1 LVGDGAAP
9 FEAAVE
15 PFTTEGGTPGI
26 RWVARNLKPP
36 IFQQAA
42 ELFAQGASV
51 REVRKALG
59 ISHGEAGRLRLKAV
73 AEGILE
79 SEPEDQAEEPEAAA
93 DGPFRLN

>member
-1 LVGDGAAP
+1 MELHDQATP
-9 FEAAVE
+9 AV
-15 PFTTEGGTPGI
+15 I
-26 RWVARNLKPP
+26 VAVIVRSL
-36 IFQQAA
+36 
-42 ELFAQGASV
+42 LSV